1 MYIGDSDGN
10 SAIAVTLIQT
20 TNKTTKTNKNNTT
33 MKKTLKEIYKKGVR
47 KVIVKDIF
55 AGLTM
60 EMILRDPIYAWSL
73 YTEDEEWWGLADEV
87 TVIEI
92 DGEYIVITTILSDEE
107 VTKYFC

>member
-33 MKKTLKEIYKKGVR
+33 MKKTLRDLYKKGIR
-47 KVIVKDIF
+47 KVIVKDII

-60 EMILRDPIYAWSL
+60 EIILRHPVYAWSL
-73 YTEDEEWWGLADEV
+73 RTEDGKWWD
-87 TVIEI
+87 
-92 DGEYIVITTILSDEE
+92 
-107 VTKYFC
+107 